1 VKWFFLRVVA
11 ESFFSNQ
18 FFKWQYRLPQM
29 GETAVN
35 SKLVVDRVQGQ
46 RWLIC
51 TGCASP
57 TTVKAQK
64 TVNQIKTLQNIS

>member
-1 VKWFFLRVVA
+1 
-11 ESFFSNQ
+11 
-18 FFKWQYRLPQM
+18 M